1 MQGGNLVT
9 KIQIWNETENFTING
24 ESCMYFNFHK
34 GMPKINQVIG
44 LKVKVRNLSGWQY
57 QEQDWFFQLFL
68 LLLSH

>member
-44 LKVKVRNLSGWQY
+44 LKVKVRNRVTVSRAGLVLST
-57 QEQDWFFQLFL
+57 FSLVT
-68 LLLSH
+68 

>member
-44 LKVKVRNLSGWQY
+44 LKVKVRNLSG
-57 QEQDWFFQLFL
+57 
-68 LLLSH
+68 